1 MSAII
6 DFLLGLGELIVSL
19 IAFVFGMIE
28 DLLYI
33 VALLGS
39 IIVKIRAMIGW
50 LPSACITLTVT
61 LFAVVLIYKLLG
73 REG

>member
-6 DFLLGLGELIVSL
+6 DFLTGLGDLISSL
-19 IAFVFGMIE
+19 FGFLFGIIQ

-39 IIVKIRAMIGW
+39 VIVKIPAMIGW